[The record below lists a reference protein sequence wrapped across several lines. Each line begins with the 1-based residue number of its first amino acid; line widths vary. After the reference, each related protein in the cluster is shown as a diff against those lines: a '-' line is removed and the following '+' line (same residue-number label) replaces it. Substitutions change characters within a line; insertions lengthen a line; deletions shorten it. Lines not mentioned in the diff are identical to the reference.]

1 MLECAFDTHEAAS
14 LLSQLVRIDSVNPW
28 LIPGG
33 AGEAEVARYV
43 AEYMRELALEV
54 HVDEVLP
61 GRPNV
66 VGILRGTGGGRTLCI
81 NAHTDTVGAG
91 GWEERAFS
99 PRIDGDW
106 LYGLGSADDKGQIV
120 AGLLAARAIIDSGTE
135 LRGDLIVAGTID
147 EEGMSAGTLDLV
159 ERYKMDA
166 AIVGE
171 MTGKCHVLVTH
182 QGFAW
187 IEITTRGK
195 AAHGSDAQEGIDA
208 IAHMAA
214 VIEGLYELDRQGFAS
229 NPHPLNG
236 KVAFHA
242 STIQGG
248 TDYATYP
255 DRCVLGI
262 EIGTNPGET
271 LEDRQDEIE
280 ALFRNLSIDLPG
292 FKAETKLVLYREP
305 FVSQGAESLLA
316 CLDAA
321 CVEVTECGVEQVGEN
336 AWMDSGL
343 MQAAGI
349 PTVVC
354 GAAGAKAHAPDEKVS
369 LTAVVDMAAIY
380 ARTAIDFCS

>member
-28 LIPGG
+28 LISGG

-43 AEYMRELALEV
+43 AEHMRGLALEV
-54 HVDEVLP
+54 HLDEVLP

-91 GWEERAFS
+91 GWEDRAFT
-99 PRIDGDW
+99 PRVDGDW

-147 EEGMSAGTLDLV
+147 EEGQSAGTVDLV

-171 MTGKCHVLVTH
+171 MTDKCQVLVTH

-187 IEITTRGK
+187 IEIITRGR

-214 VIEGLYELDRQGFAS
+214 VIEGLYKLDRQGFAS
-229 NPHPLNG
+229 NTHPLNG
-236 KVAFHA
+236 KVAFHT
-242 STIQGG
+242 STIRGG

-255 DRCVLGI
+255 DCCVLGI
-262 EIGTNPGET
+262 EVGTNPGET
-271 LEDRQDEIE
+271 LEDRQGEIE
-280 ALFRNLSIDLPG
+280 ALFRDLSIDLPG
-292 FKAETKLVLYREP
+292 FKAETKLILYREP

-321 CVEVTECGVEQVGEN
+321 CVEVTECGLEQVGEN

-354 GAAGAKAHAPDEKVS
+354 GAAGAKAHAPDERVS